1 MFYSQL
7 DTAYPSTAQ
16 EIPKSKL
23 GYSTNNVYDGYPPLM
38 NDGRSIVASFQPEAV
53 LNNQIIKENGIKTNW
68 QYRKFL
74 TENANHLMKENYRES
89 SNDFGYMKRYNTEP
103 STTSPFLLNTA
114 TTANSSLEKQL
125 GYQTSDLKE
134 LYLSREKLDSQR
146 VAPAFA
152 VKKQS

>member
-7 DTAYPSTAQ
+7 DAAYPSTAQ
-16 EIPKSKL
+16 ETPKSKL

-74 TENANHLMKENYRES
+74 TENANYLMKENYRES
-89 SNDFGYMKRYNTEP
+89 SNDFGYMKRYNTEQ
-103 STTSPFLLNTA
+103 SATSPYLLDA
-114 TTANSSLEKQL
+114 KSSSLEKQL

-152 VKKQS
+152 VKKTQ